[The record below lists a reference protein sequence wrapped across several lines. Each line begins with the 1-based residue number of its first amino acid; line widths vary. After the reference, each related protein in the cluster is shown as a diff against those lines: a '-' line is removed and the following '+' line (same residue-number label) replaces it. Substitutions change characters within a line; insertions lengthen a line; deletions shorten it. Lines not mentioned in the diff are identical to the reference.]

1 MASSQVDVSSSPP
14 FGCVLKDHNR
24 HDRRRESNAHATFQK
39 SLKSLVRGHLHSC
52 ISISSGCSEFDEN
65 LKNQNNH
72 VDSWVGNGDTKNH
85 QSLRFMSNNLKNN
98 DSLRSSRILDRWAAQ
113 KAREMVS
120 TIEKQ
125 SEEAELLSLSNS
137 PTAISSST
145 SSSRRDDSPASSDSS
160 VGSLNLGASSL
171 VRIWE
176 KRLNQPNRTKSGSSA
191 SSTGSTPGFICNDNG
206 SSIEPSLSGEV
217 GDSIDERYDVPR
229 NQDPF
234 SDWESDRTA
243 PSDPSSSTQGQNS
256 DVGESE
262 GVKVADIIQKLISA
276 NQTQIPL
283 HSSWSSGEYDHG
295 LSSLHGSPHSEHER
309 HPLWDK
315 VEHRVLH
322 KVMISPRIR
331 GRQAFKDL
339 LMQLQRDRHRE
350 LDTLV
355 ERRAVSGF
363 PQRGRIQSLIR
374 LRALQR
380 EAAIQ
385 DKRCSPSPSSEI
397 IMLFQGSSITQ
408 LRDRFRTGT
417 EQLATTQVTNTRSPR
432 QEIVNNAADLDNSLA
447 PTQPSDHSNNQE
459 VSITEEHNIPLE
471 EQNSLPHAGEDVHEE
486 SSRNSEETSQGTSS
500 EARNIDLE
508 ESADPTTPL
517 RFWDE
522 NERAEDLEGSSHE
535 YVETDYDWIG
545 DISRPQS
552 YWESCRKAR
561 YQEVLSTDNGDMH
574 QLLERRTVSNF
585 LASDLRERIDRLM
598 VARLETQTH
607 AEEEDEDGSQERME
621 QLMSFLQRRNPSNSH
636 REEDE
641 EEEQQEEEEQEQ
653 EQEIDEEEDE
663 DDEEEEGGE
672 EEEEVAEEDRDE
684 SEEEEEESVISRGH
698 YLEGGG
704 YFDQSSSLLQVPS
717 PSPQW
722 AWTYRDNEVGD
733 HFESPSQHL
742 SSQTDSQN
750 TRQTPSSIDR
760 NSTEM
765 DLIYNLR
772 GHMEQLY
779 QEMSELRKSIK
790 SCMDMQMIMQ
800 QSMKQEV
807 HSVRGEGKRSY
818 EGAPKT
824 GNCCICYEMQVDSL
838 LYRCGHMCTCL
849 KCAHELQWSN
859 GKCPICRAPIM
870 DVVRA
875 YVGS

>member
-24 HDRRRESNAHATFQK
+24 HDRRIESNAHATFQK

-65 LKNQNNH
+65 LRNQNNH
-72 VDSWVGNGDTKNH
+72 IDSWVGNGDSKNH

-125 SEEAELLSLSNS
+125 SEEAELLSPSNS
-137 PTAISSST
+137 PTTRSSST
-145 SSSRRDDSPASSDSS
+145 SSSRRDDSPAPSDSS

-176 KRLNQPNRTKSGSSA
+176 KRLNQSNRTKSGSSA
-191 SSTGSTPGFICNDNG
+191 SSTGSNSGFISNDNG
-206 SSIEPSLSGEV
+206 SSI
-217 GDSIDERYDVPR
+217 DDERYDVPR
-229 NQDPF
+229 NQESF
-234 SDWESDRTA
+234 ADWESDRTA

-262 GVKVADIIQKLISA
+262 GVKVADIIQKLISS
-276 NQTQIPL
+276 NQTQISL

-309 HPLWDK
+309 LPLWDK

-374 LRALQR
+374 LRLLQR
-380 EAAIQ
+380 QAAIQ
-385 DKRCSPSPSSEI
+385 DKRSSPPASSEI
-397 IMLFQGSSITQ
+397 NRLPQGSSIIQ

-432 QEIVNNAADLDNSLA
+432 QEIVNNAADLDISLT
-447 PTQPSDHSNNQE
+447 PTQPSDHTNNQE

-471 EQNSLPHAGEDVHEE
+471 AQNSLPHTREDVHEE
-486 SSRNSEETSQGTSS
+486 SSLNSKETSQGTSS

-508 ESADPTTPL
+508 ESTDPTTPL
-517 RFWDE
+517 SFWDE
-522 NERAEDLEGSSHE
+522 NEIVEDLEDSSHE
-535 YVETDYDWIG
+535 YVETNYDWIG

-561 YQEVLSTDNGDMH
+561 YQEVLSTDNGDMR

-585 LASDLRERIDRLM
+585 LASDLRERIDKLM
-598 VARLETQTH
+598 VARIEIQTH

-621 QLMSFLQRRNPSNSH
+621 QLMSFLQRHTYPSNSH

-641 EEEQQEEEEQEQ
+641 EEE
-653 EQEIDEEEDE
+653 EIDEEEEEEDE
-663 DDEEEEGGE
+663 DEEEEEGG

-684 SEEEEEESVISRGH
+684 TEEEEEESVISRDH
-698 YLEGGG
+698 YREGGG
-704 YFDQSSSLLQVPS
+704 YFDQSSSSLQEPS

-733 HFESPSQHL
+733 NFERITTISPSEHL
-742 SSQTDSQN
+742 SSQTQSQN
-750 TRQTPSSIDR
+750 TQQNPSSIDR

-800 QSMKQEV
+800 KSMKQEV
-807 HSVRGEGKRSY
+807 HSVRGEGERSH

>member
-52 ISISSGCSEFDEN
+52 ISITSGCSEFDEN
-65 LKNQNNH
+65 LRNQNNH
-72 VDSWVGNGDTKNH
+72 IDSWVGNGDSKNH

-125 SEEAELLSLSNS
+125 SEEAELLSPSNS
-137 PTAISSST
+137 PTARSSST
-145 SSSRRDDSPASSDSS
+145 SSSRRDDSPAPSDSS

-176 KRLNQPNRTKSGSSA
+176 KRLNQSNRTKSGSSA
-191 SSTGSTPGFICNDNG
+191 SSTGSNSGFISNDNG
-206 SSIEPSLSGEV
+206 SSI
-217 GDSIDERYDVPR
+217 DDERYDVPR
-229 NQDPF
+229 NQESF
-234 SDWESDRTA
+234 ADWESDRTT

-262 GVKVADIIQKLISA
+262 GVKVADIIQKLISS
-276 NQTQIPL
+276 NQTQISL

-309 HPLWDK
+309 LPLWDK

-363 PQRGRIQSLIR
+363 TQRGRIQSLIR
-374 LRALQR
+374 LRVLQR
-380 EAAIQ
+380 QAAIQ
-385 DKRCSPSPSSEI
+385 DKRSSPPASSEI
-397 IMLFQGSSITQ
+397 NRLPQGSSIIQ
-408 LRDRFRTGT
+408 LRDRFRT
-417 EQLATTQVTNTRSPR
+417 EAAQLATTQVTNTKSPR
-432 QEIVNNAADLDNSLA
+432 QEIVNNAADLDISLT
-447 PTQPSDHSNNQE
+447 PTQPSDHTNNQE

-471 EQNSLPHAGEDVHEE
+471 IQNSLPHTREDVHEE
-486 SSRNSEETSQGTSS
+486 SSRDSNETSQGTSS

-517 RFWDE
+517 SFWDE
-522 NERAEDLEGSSHE
+522 NEIAEDLEGSSHE
-535 YVETDYDWIG
+535 YVETNYDWIG

-561 YQEVLSTDNGDMH
+561 YQEVLSTDNGDMR

-585 LASDLRERIDRLM
+585 LASDLRERIDKLM
-598 VARLETQTH
+598 VARIEIQTH

-621 QLMSFLQRRNPSNSH
+621 QLMSFLQRHTYPSNSH
-636 REEDE
+636 REEDGE
-641 EEEQQEEEEQEQ
+641 EEEEEEEE
-653 EQEIDEEEDE
+653 EEIDEEEDQ

-672 EEEEVAEEDRDE
+672 EEEVAEEDRDE
-684 SEEEEEESVISRGH
+684 TEEEEEESVISRDH
-698 YLEGGG
+698 YREGGG
-704 YFDQSSSLLQVPS
+704 YFDQSSSSLQEPS

-733 HFESPSQHL
+733 NFERITTISPSEHL
-742 SSQTDSQN
+742 SSQTHSQN
-750 TRQTPSSIDR
+750 TQQNPSSIDR

-800 QSMKQEV
+800 KSMKQEV
-807 HSVRGEGKRSY
+807 HSVRG